1 MPTGAVFANEQLKL
15 ILNSVAISNIADN
28 AASAPLTNLYISL
41 HTADPSAGNQTT
53 SEAAYTGYTRM
64 SIDRTGAGWTVTG
77 RVASPNSAI
86 TFPEGTS
93 GGETCTYAAI
103 GTASSGAGKVL
114 YSGTLSVSIPTGT
127 GVIPQIK
134 TTSTITFN

>member
-41 HTADPSAGNQTT
+41 HTADPSGGNQTT

-64 SIDRTGAGWTVTG
+64 SIDRTGPGWTVTG
-77 RVASPNSAI
+77 RVASPNSA
-86 TFPEGTS
+86 TAALTS
-93 GGETCTYAAI
+93 FCHISTNGESYFVCC
-103 GTASSGAGKVL
+103 SCSP
-114 YSGTLSVSIPTGT
+114 LSISCCKSLNEV
-127 GVIPQIK
+127 
-134 TTSTITFN
+134 